1 MDKFREAYRKAAE
14 ELPEFRVEAQ
24 KVQEEL
30 QHRRMRL
37 PGGKRTLTKS
47 CAAAA
52 VLLLCSAGTAAAKNY
67 HDSVISLRDDGFTI
81 TSAQE
86 TGREKVAPDIEMG
99 VMKPLP
105 ISDGPL
111 AEGYAAEYIVEYAE
125 YAEYDSLQE
134 FLQEELAI
142 AIPDL
147 SAFHA
152 VFGQEYIAVTGGKDV
167 FISLTGENC
176 SFNMQQFDN
185 RGCECYSSAASYGG
199 KSANERSYTGRQ
211 GVSYVIFDILDEMG
225 RVESTH
231 AVLSVNGRDL
241 TIDFRGFEESV
252 IHEILNSMDLTVYY
266 EQ

>member
-1 MDKFREAYRKAAE
+1 MDKFREAYRKAAG
-14 ELPEFRVEAQ
+14 ELPEFRMEAQ
-24 KVQEEL
+24 KVQDEL
-30 QHRRMRL
+30 QHHRMRQ
-37 PGGKRTLTKS
+37 PGRKRTLTKG

-86 TGREKVAPDIEMG
+86 TGKEKMASDIEMG
-99 VMKPLP
+99 VMKSLP

-111 AEGYAAEYIVEYAE
+111 AEGYAAEHIVEYAE
-125 YAEYDSLQE
+125 YNSLQE
-134 FLQEELAI
+134 FLQEEELAI

-185 RGCECYSSAASYGG
+185 RDCECYSSATSYGG
-199 KSANERSYTGRQ
+199 KNANERSYTGRQ
-211 GVSYVIFDILDEMG
+211 GISYVIFDILDEMG

-231 AVLSVNGRDL
+231 AALSINGRDL
-241 TIDFRGFEESV
+241 AIDFRGFEESV